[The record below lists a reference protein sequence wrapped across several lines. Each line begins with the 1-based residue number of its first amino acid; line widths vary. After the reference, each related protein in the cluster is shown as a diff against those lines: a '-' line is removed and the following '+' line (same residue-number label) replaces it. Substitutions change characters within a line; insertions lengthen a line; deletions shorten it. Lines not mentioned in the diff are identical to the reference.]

1 MTQFYSFNY
10 DKIVHGF
17 IFCLLALVS
26 INSFAGERNM
36 TLNDAINLHFND
48 DIGTVFISSPDVAD
62 YKIINDH
69 QLVLFANKIGDTTLI
84 VYNTQDQVLLSQ
96 RVTVNID
103 LKKVRQQLSVR
114 YPQFNLTL
122 NAIGNQIAVRGQV
135 DTTEQR
141 DDIYRVIGTLLNRP
155 VKQNNTNT
163 TNDKD
168 DDKNALNEPQWDNII
183 NGITVAEAQQVN
195 VKITVA
201 QVTKEFNETIGVN
214 WPSISS
220 GLKSFSLFQY
230 KFNDL
235 SSVISAIANDSI
247 AEVLAEPNL
256 TVLSGESAKFL
267 VGGEVPMVTHDNS
280 QTSISFKKYGISLD
294 LTAKVLNNHK
304 IKLKLAPEVSAVDK
318 IVKSENLE
326 VPQMITRRAETTV
339 ELADGQ
345 SFMLGGLMSKD
356 DLENTSKVPLLGDI
370 PVLGAAF
377 RSVSTRRAKT
387 ELVIIAT
394 VNLVHPIAT
403 TDIRLPHI
411 QKTKTLAR
419 LFNLNTH
426 QPYSQQQQQITDSL
440 LNNAGF
446 IQ

>member
-1 MTQFYSFNY
+1 MKQFFASRHRN
-10 DKIVHGF
+10 IVRDLF
-17 IFCLLALVS
+17 SCVLFLFT
-26 INSFAGERNM
+26 INSMAAERTM
-36 TLNDAINLHFND
+36 TLNDATNLRFND
-48 DIGTVFISSPDVAD
+48 EIGTVFISSPAIAD
-62 YKIINDH
+62 YKIINPH
-69 QLVLFANKIGDTTLI
+69 QLVLFASQVGDTTLI
-84 VYNTQDQVLLSQ
+84 VYNTQDEVLLSQ

-103 LKKVRQQLSVR
+103 LKKVRRQLALR

-122 NAIGNQIAVRGQV
+122 NAVGNQIAVRGQV

-141 DDIYRVIGTLLNRP
+141 DDIYRVIGTLLKRP
-155 VKQNNTNT
+155 TKQNNDTNK
-163 TNDKD
+163 DD
-168 DDKNALNEPQWDNII
+168 DDKNALDEPQWDGII
-183 NGITVAEAQQVN
+183 NGITIAEAQQVN

-201 QVTKEFNETIGVN
+201 QVTKEFNETIGVD
-214 WPSISS
+214 WPSIGS

-267 VGGEVPMVTHDNS
+267 VGGEVPMITHDNS

-294 LTAKVLNNHK
+294 LTAKVLSDHK

-318 IVKSENLE
+318 IVKSNNLE

-339 ELADGQ
+339 QLADGQ

-356 DLENTSKVPLLGDI
+356 DQENTAKVPLLGDI
-370 PVLGAAF
+370 PVIGGAF

-394 VNLVHPIAT
+394 VNLVHPVAT
-403 TDIRLPHI
+403 TTIRLPHI
-411 QKTKTLAR
+411 QKTKILER
-419 LFNLNTH
+419 LFNVTPH
-426 QPYSQQQQQITDSL
+426 QPYTNQQQEVTDSL
-440 LNNAGF
+440 LNDAGF

>member
-1 MTQFYSFNY
+1 MKQFFAFRHRN
-10 DKIVHGF
+10 IVRDLF
-17 IFCLLALVS
+17 SCVLFLFT
-26 INSFAGERNM
+26 INSMAAERTM
-36 TLNDAINLHFND
+36 TLNDATNLRFND
-48 DIGTVFISSPDVAD
+48 EIGTVFISSPAIAD
-62 YKIINDH
+62 YKIINPH
-69 QLVLFANKIGDTTLI
+69 QLVLFASQVGDTTLI
-84 VYNTQDQVLLSQ
+84 VYNTQDEVLLSQ

-103 LKKVRQQLSVR
+103 LKKVRRQLALR

-122 NAIGNQIAVRGQV
+122 NAVGNQIAVRGQV

-141 DDIYRVIGTLLNRP
+141 DDIYRVIGTLLKRP
-155 VKQNNTNT
+155 TKQNNNTNK
-163 TNDKD
+163 DD
-168 DDKNALNEPQWDNII
+168 DDKNALDEPQWDGII

-201 QVTKEFNETIGVN
+201 QVTKEFNETIGVD
-214 WPSISS
+214 WPSIGS

-267 VGGEVPMVTHDNS
+267 VGGEVPMITHDNS

-294 LTAKVLNNHK
+294 LTAKVLSDHK

-318 IVKSENLE
+318 IVKSNNLE

-339 ELADGQ
+339 QLADGQ

-356 DLENTSKVPLLGDI
+356 DQENTAKVPLLGDI
-370 PVLGAAF
+370 PVIGGAF

-394 VNLVHPIAT
+394 VNLVHPVAT
-403 TDIRLPHI
+403 TTIRLPHI
-411 QKTKTLAR
+411 QKTKILER
-419 LFNLNTH
+419 LFNVTPH
-426 QPYSQQQQQITDSL
+426 QPYTNQQQEVTDSL
-440 LNNAGF
+440 LNDAGF

>member
-1 MTQFYSFNY
+1 MTHLLSFRYSN
-10 DKIVHGF
+10 IIRGLCS
-17 IFCLLALVS
+17 CLLFLFS
-26 INSFAGERNM
+26 INSMATERTM
-36 TLNDAINLHFND
+36 ALNDAVNLSFND
-48 DIGTVFISSPDVAD
+48 EIGTVFISSPTVAD
-62 YKIINDH
+62 YKIIDPQ
-69 QLVLFANKIGDTTLI
+69 QLVLFANQVGDTTLI
-84 VYNTQDQVLLSQ
+84 VYSTQNKVLLSQ
-96 RVTVNID
+96 RISVNID
-103 LKKVRQQLSVR
+103 LKKVRRQLTLR

-122 NAIGNQIAVRGQV
+122 NAVGNQVAVRGQV
-135 DTTEQR
+135 DTAEQR
-141 DDIYRVIGTLLNRP
+141 DDIYQVIGTLLNRP
-155 VKQNNTNT
+155 TKQNNDTN
-163 TNDKD
+163 NDD
-168 DDKNALNEPQWDNII
+168 DDKNALNEPQWDSII

-201 QVTKEFNETIGVN
+201 QVTKEFNETIGVD
-214 WPSISS
+214 WPSIGS

-230 KFNDL
+230 KFNNL

-267 VGGEVPMVTHDNS
+267 VGGEVPMITHDNN

-304 IKLKLAPEVSAVDK
+304 IKLKLAPEVSAVEK
-318 IVKSENLE
+318 IIKSNNLE

-356 DLENTSKVPLLGDI
+356 DQETTSKVPLLGDI
-370 PVLGAAF
+370 PVIGGAF
-377 RSVSTRRAKT
+377 RSVLTRRAKT

-394 VNLVHPIAT
+394 VNLVHPVAT

-411 QKTKTLAR
+411 QKTNTLKR
-419 LFNLNTH
+419 LFNVSIS
-426 QPYSQQQQQITDSL
+426 QPYKTEHNTVTTDF
-440 LNNAGF
+440 LNKAGF

>member
-1 MTQFYSFNY
+1 MAS
-10 DKIVHGF
+10 
-17 IFCLLALVS
+17 
-26 INSFAGERNM
+26 ERTM
-36 TLNDAINLHFND
+36 TLNDAVNLSFND
-48 DIGTVFISSPDVAD
+48 EIGTVFISSPNVAD
-62 YKIINDH
+62 YKIIDP
-69 QLVLFANKIGDTTLI
+69 QKLVLFANQVGDTTLI

-96 RVTVNID
+96 RITVNVE
-103 LKKVRQQLSVR
+103 LKKVRRQLALR

-122 NAIGNQIAVRGQV
+122 NAVGNQVAVRGQV

-155 VKQNNTNT
+155 TKQNNDN
-163 TNDKD
+163 N
-168 DDKNALNEPQWDNII
+168 DDKNALDEPQWDSII

-201 QVTKEFNETIGVN
+201 QVTKEFNETIGVD
-214 WPSISS
+214 WPSIGS
-220 GLKSFSLFQY
+220 GLKSFALFQY

-267 VGGEVPMVTHDNS
+267 VGGEVPMITHDNS

-294 LTAKVLNNHK
+294 LTAKVLSDHK

-318 IVKSENLE
+318 MVKGSGVEI
-326 VPQMITRRAETTV
+326 PQMITRRAETTV
-339 ELADGQ
+339 QLADGQ

-356 DLENTSKVPLLGDI
+356 DQENTAKVPLLGDI
-370 PVLGAAF
+370 PVIGGAF

-394 VNLVHPIAT
+394 VNLVHPVAT
-403 TDIRLPHI
+403 TEIRLPHI
-411 QKTKTLAR
+411 QKTKTLER
-419 LFNLNTH
+419 LFNVNTH
-426 QPYSQQQQQITDSL
+426 QPYNNQQQEVTDSL

>member
-1 MTQFYSFNY
+1 MTHLLSFRYSN
-10 DKIVHGF
+10 IIRGLCS
-17 IFCLLALVS
+17 CLLFLFS
-26 INSFAGERNM
+26 INSMATERTM
-36 TLNDAINLHFND
+36 ALNDAVNLSFND
-48 DIGTVFISSPDVAD
+48 EIGTVFISSPTVAD
-62 YKIINDH
+62 YKIIDPQ
-69 QLVLFANKIGDTTLI
+69 QLVLFANQVGDTTLI
-84 VYNTQDQVLLSQ
+84 VYSTQNKVLLSQ
-96 RVTVNID
+96 RISVNID
-103 LKKVRQQLSVR
+103 LKKVRRQLTLR

-122 NAIGNQIAVRGQV
+122 NAVGNQVAVRGQV
-135 DTTEQR
+135 DTAEQR
-141 DDIYRVIGTLLNRP
+141 DDIYQVIGTLLNRP
-155 VKQNNTNT
+155 TKQNNDTN
-163 TNDKD
+163 NDD
-168 DDKNALNEPQWDNII
+168 DDKNVLNEPQWDSII

-201 QVTKEFNETIGVN
+201 QVTKEFNETIGVD
-214 WPSISS
+214 WPSIGS

-230 KFNDL
+230 KFNNL

-267 VGGEVPMVTHDNS
+267 VGGEVPMITHDNN

-304 IKLKLAPEVSAVDK
+304 IKLKLAPEVSAVEK
-318 IVKSENLE
+318 IIKSNNLE

-356 DLENTSKVPLLGDI
+356 DQETTSKVPLLGDI
-370 PVLGAAF
+370 PVIGGAF
-377 RSVSTRRAKT
+377 RSVLTRRAKT

-411 QKTKTLAR
+411 QKTNTLKR
-419 LFNLNTH
+419 LFNVSIS
-426 QPYSQQQQQITDSL
+426 QPYKTEHNTVTTDF
-440 LNNAGF
+440 LNKAGF

>member
-1 MTQFYSFNY
+1 MAT
-10 DKIVHGF
+10 
-17 IFCLLALVS
+17 
-26 INSFAGERNM
+26 ERTM
-36 TLNDAINLHFND
+36 ALNDAVNLSFND
-48 DIGTVFISSPDVAD
+48 EIGTVFISSPTVAD
-62 YKIINDH
+62 YKIIDPQ
-69 QLVLFANKIGDTTLI
+69 QLVLFANQVGDTTLI
-84 VYNTQDQVLLSQ
+84 VYSTQNKVLLSQ
-96 RVTVNID
+96 RISVNID
-103 LKKVRQQLSVR
+103 LKKVRRQLTLR

-122 NAIGNQIAVRGQV
+122 NAVGNQVAVRGQV
-135 DTTEQR
+135 DTAEQR
-141 DDIYRVIGTLLNRP
+141 DDIYQVIGTLLNHP
-155 VKQNNTNT
+155 TKQNNDAN
-163 TNDKD
+163 D
-168 DDKNALNEPQWDNII
+168 DDKNALNEPQWDSII

-201 QVTKEFNETIGVN
+201 QVTKEFNETIGVD
-214 WPSISS
+214 WPSIGS

-230 KFNDL
+230 KFNNL

-267 VGGEVPMVTHDNS
+267 VGGEVPMITHDNN

-318 IVKSENLE
+318 IVKSNNLE

-356 DLENTSKVPLLGDI
+356 DQETTSKVPLLGDI
-370 PVLGAAF
+370 PVIGGAF
-377 RSVSTRRAKT
+377 RSVLTRRAKT

-394 VNLVHPIAT
+394 VNLVHPVAT

-411 QKTKTLAR
+411 QKTNTLKR
-419 LFNLNTH
+419 LFNVSIS
-426 QPYSQQQQQITDSL
+426 QPYKTEHNTVTTDF
-440 LNNAGF
+440 LNKAGF

>member
-1 MTQFYSFNY
+1 MKQLFSFHY
-10 DKIVHGF
+10 HTMVRG
-17 IFCLLALVS
+17 LLACILFVFS
-26 INSFAGERNM
+26 INSMASERTM
-36 TLNDAINLHFND
+36 TLNDAVNLSFND
-48 DIGTVFISSPDVAD
+48 EIGTVFISSPNVAD
-62 YKIINDH
+62 YKIIDP
-69 QLVLFANKIGDTTLI
+69 QELVLFANQVGDTTLI

-96 RVTVNID
+96 RITVNVD
-103 LKKVRQQLSVR
+103 LKKVRRQLALR

-122 NAIGNQIAVRGQV
+122 NAVGNQVAVRGQV

-155 VKQNNTNT
+155 TKQNNDN
-163 TNDKD
+163 N
-168 DDKNALNEPQWDNII
+168 DDKNALDDPQWDGII

-201 QVTKEFNETIGVN
+201 QVTKEFNETIGVD
-214 WPSISS
+214 WPSIGS
-220 GLKSFSLFQY
+220 GLKSFALFQY

-267 VGGEVPMVTHDNS
+267 VGGEVPMITHDNS

-294 LTAKVLNNHK
+294 LTAKVLSDHK

-318 IVKSENLE
+318 MVKGSGVEI
-326 VPQMITRRAETTV
+326 PQMITRRAETTV
-339 ELADGQ
+339 QLADGQ

-356 DLENTSKVPLLGDI
+356 DQENTAKVPLLGDI
-370 PVLGAAF
+370 PVIGGAF

-394 VNLVHPIAT
+394 VNLVHPVAT
-403 TDIRLPHI
+403 TEIRLPHI
-411 QKTKTLAR
+411 QKTKTLER
-419 LFNLNTH
+419 LFNVNPH
-426 QPYSQQQQQITDSL
+426 QPYNNQQQEVTDSL

>member
-1 MTQFYSFNY
+1 MKQLFSFHY
-10 DKIVHGF
+10 HTMVRG
-17 IFCLLALVS
+17 LLACILFVFS
-26 INSFAGERNM
+26 INSMASERTM
-36 TLNDAINLHFND
+36 TLNDAVNLSFND
-48 DIGTVFISSPDVAD
+48 EIGTVFISSPNVAD
-62 YKIINDH
+62 YKIIDPQ
-69 QLVLFANKIGDTTLI
+69 QLVLFANQVGDTTLI

-96 RVTVNID
+96 RITVNVD
-103 LKKVRQQLSVR
+103 LKKVRRQLALR

-122 NAIGNQIAVRGQV
+122 NAVGNQVAVRGQV

-141 DDIYRVIGTLLNRP
+141 DDIYRIIGTLLNRP
-155 VKQNNTNT
+155 TKQNNDN
-163 TNDKD
+163 D
-168 DDKNALNEPQWDNII
+168 DDKNALDEPQWDGII

-201 QVTKEFNETIGVN
+201 QVTKEFNETIGVD
-214 WPSISS
+214 WPSIGS
-220 GLKSFSLFQY
+220 GLKSFALFQY

-267 VGGEVPMVTHDNS
+267 VGGEVPMITHDNS

-294 LTAKVLNNHK
+294 LTAKVLSDHK

-318 IVKSENLE
+318 MVKGSGVEI
-326 VPQMITRRAETTV
+326 PQMITRRAETTV
-339 ELADGQ
+339 QLADGQ

-356 DLENTSKVPLLGDI
+356 DQENTAKVPLLGDI
-370 PVLGAAF
+370 PVIGGAF

-394 VNLVHPIAT
+394 VNLVHPVAT
-403 TDIRLPHI
+403 TEIRLPHI
-411 QKTKTLAR
+411 QKTKTLER
-419 LFNLNTH
+419 LFNINTH
-426 QPYSQQQQQITDSL
+426 QPYNNRQQEVTDSL

>member
-1 MTQFYSFNY
+1 MAS
-10 DKIVHGF
+10 
-17 IFCLLALVS
+17 
-26 INSFAGERNM
+26 ERTM
-36 TLNDAINLHFND
+36 TLNDAVNLSFND
-48 DIGTVFISSPDVAD
+48 EIGTVFISSPNVAD
-62 YKIINDH
+62 YKIIDP
-69 QLVLFANKIGDTTLI
+69 QKLVLFANQVGDTTLI

-96 RVTVNID
+96 RITVNVD
-103 LKKVRQQLSVR
+103 LKKVRRQLSLR

-122 NAIGNQIAVRGQV
+122 NAVGNQVAVRGQV

-155 VKQNNTNT
+155 TKQNNDN
-163 TNDKD
+163 D
-168 DDKNALNEPQWDNII
+168 DDKNALDEPQWDGII

-201 QVTKEFNETIGVN
+201 QVTKEFNETIGVD
-214 WPSISS
+214 WPSIGS
-220 GLKSFSLFQY
+220 GLKSFALFQY

-267 VGGEVPMVTHDNS
+267 VGGEVPMITHDNS
-280 QTSISFKKYGISLD
+280 QTSISFKKYGISLE
-294 LTAKVLNNHK
+294 LTAKVLSDHK

-318 IVKSENLE
+318 MVKGSGVEI
-326 VPQMITRRAETTV
+326 PQMITRRAETTV
-339 ELADGQ
+339 QLADGQ

-356 DLENTSKVPLLGDI
+356 DQENTAKVPLLGDI
-370 PVLGAAF
+370 PVIGGAF

-394 VNLVHPIAT
+394 VNLVHPVAT
-403 TDIRLPHI
+403 TEIRLPHI
-411 QKTKTLAR
+411 QKTKTLER
-419 LFNLNTH
+419 LFNVNTH
-426 QPYSQQQQQITDSL
+426 QPYNNQQQEVTDSL

>member
-1 MTQFYSFNY
+1 MKQLFSFHY
-10 DKIVHGF
+10 HTMVRG
-17 IFCLLALVS
+17 LLACILFVFS
-26 INSFAGERNM
+26 INSMASERTM
-36 TLNDAINLHFND
+36 TLNDAVNLSFND
-48 DIGTVFISSPDVAD
+48 EIGTVFISSPNVAD
-62 YKIINDH
+62 YKIIDPQ
-69 QLVLFANKIGDTTLI
+69 QLVLFANQVGDTTLI

-96 RVTVNID
+96 RITVNVD
-103 LKKVRQQLSVR
+103 LKKVRCQLALR

-122 NAIGNQIAVRGQV
+122 NAVGNQVAVRGQV
-135 DTTEQR
+135 ATTEQR

-155 VKQNNTNT
+155 TKQNNDN
-163 TNDKD
+163 D
-168 DDKNALNEPQWDNII
+168 DDKNALDEPQWDGII

-201 QVTKEFNETIGVN
+201 QVTKEFNETIGVD
-214 WPSISS
+214 WPSIGS
-220 GLKSFSLFQY
+220 GLKSFALFQY

-267 VGGEVPMVTHDNS
+267 VGGEVPMITHDNS

-294 LTAKVLNNHK
+294 LTAKVLSDHK

-318 IVKSENLE
+318 MVKGSGVEI
-326 VPQMITRRAETTV
+326 PQMITRRAETTV
-339 ELADGQ
+339 QLADGQ

-356 DLENTSKVPLLGDI
+356 DQENTAKVPLLGDI
-370 PVLGAAF
+370 PVIGGAF

-394 VNLVHPIAT
+394 VNLIHPVAT
-403 TDIRLPHI
+403 TEIRLPHI
-411 QKTKTLAR
+411 QKTKTLER
-419 LFNLNTH
+419 LFNVNTH
-426 QPYSQQQQQITDSL
+426 QPYNNQQQEVTDSL

>member
-1 MTQFYSFNY
+1 MTHLLSFRYSN
-10 DKIVHGF
+10 IIRGLCS
-17 IFCLLALVS
+17 CLLFLFS
-26 INSFAGERNM
+26 INSMATERTM
-36 TLNDAINLHFND
+36 ALNDAVNLSFND
-48 DIGTVFISSPDVAD
+48 EIGTVFISSPTVAD
-62 YKIINDH
+62 YKIIDPQ
-69 QLVLFANKIGDTTLI
+69 QLVLFANQVGDTTLI
-84 VYNTQDQVLLSQ
+84 VYSTQNKVLLSQ
-96 RVTVNID
+96 RISVNID
-103 LKKVRQQLSVR
+103 LKKVRRQLTLR

-122 NAIGNQIAVRGQV
+122 NAVGNQVAVRGQV
-135 DTTEQR
+135 DTAEQR
-141 DDIYRVIGTLLNRP
+141 DDIYQVIGTLLNHP
-155 VKQNNTNT
+155 TKQNNDAN
-163 TNDKD
+163 D
-168 DDKNALNEPQWDNII
+168 DDKNALNEPQWDSII

-201 QVTKEFNETIGVN
+201 QVTKEFNETIGVD
-214 WPSISS
+214 WPSIGS

-230 KFNDL
+230 KFNNL

-267 VGGEVPMVTHDNS
+267 VGGEVPMITHDNN

-304 IKLKLAPEVSAVDK
+304 IKLKLAPEVSAVEK
-318 IVKSENLE
+318 IIKSNNLE

-356 DLENTSKVPLLGDI
+356 DQETTSKVPLLGDI
-370 PVLGAAF
+370 PVIGGAF
-377 RSVSTRRAKT
+377 RSVLTRRAKT

-394 VNLVHPIAT
+394 VNLVHPVAT

-411 QKTKTLAR
+411 QKTNTLKR
-419 LFNLNTH
+419 LFNVSIS
-426 QPYSQQQQQITDSL
+426 QPYKTEHNTVTTDF
-440 LNNAGF
+440 LNKAGF

>member
-1 MTQFYSFNY
+1 MKQFFAFRHRN
-10 DKIVHGF
+10 IVRDLF
-17 IFCLLALVS
+17 SCVLFLFT
-26 INSFAGERNM
+26 INSMAAERTM
-36 TLNDAINLHFND
+36 TLNDATNLRFND
-48 DIGTVFISSPDVAD
+48 EIGTVFISSPAIAD
-62 YKIINDH
+62 YKIINPH
-69 QLVLFANKIGDTTLI
+69 QLVLFASQVGDTTLI
-84 VYNTQDQVLLSQ
+84 VYNTQDEVLLSQ

-103 LKKVRQQLSVR
+103 LKKVRRQLALR

-122 NAIGNQIAVRGQV
+122 NAVGNQIAVRGQV

-141 DDIYRVIGTLLNRP
+141 DDIYRVIGTLLKRP
-155 VKQNNTNT
+155 TKQHDDN
-163 TNDKD
+163 D
-168 DDKNALNEPQWDNII
+168 DDKNALNAPQWDGII

-201 QVTKEFNETIGVN
+201 QVTKEFNETIGVD
-214 WPSISS
+214 WPSIGS

-267 VGGEVPMVTHDNS
+267 VGGEVPMITHDNS

-294 LTAKVLNNHK
+294 LTAKVLSDHK

-318 IVKSENLE
+318 IVKSNNLE

-339 ELADGQ
+339 QLADGQ

-356 DLENTSKVPLLGDI
+356 DQENTAKVPLLGDI
-370 PVLGAAF
+370 PVIGGAF

-394 VNLVHPIAT
+394 VNLVHPVAT
-403 TDIRLPHI
+403 TTIRLPHI
-411 QKTKTLAR
+411 QKTKILER
-419 LFNLNTH
+419 LFNVTPH
-426 QPYSQQQQQITDSL
+426 QPYTNQQQEVTDSL
-440 LNNAGF
+440 LNDAGF

>member
-1 MTQFYSFNY
+1 MAT
-10 DKIVHGF
+10 
-17 IFCLLALVS
+17 
-26 INSFAGERNM
+26 ERTM
-36 TLNDAINLHFND
+36 ALNDAVNLSFND
-48 DIGTVFISSPDVAD
+48 EIGTVFISSPTVAD
-62 YKIINDH
+62 YKIIDPQ
-69 QLVLFANKIGDTTLI
+69 QLVLFANQVGDTTLI
-84 VYNTQDQVLLSQ
+84 VYSTQNKVLLSQ
-96 RVTVNID
+96 RISVNID
-103 LKKVRQQLSVR
+103 LKKVRRQLTLR

-122 NAIGNQIAVRGQV
+122 NAVGNQVAVRGQV
-135 DTTEQR
+135 DTAEQR
-141 DDIYRVIGTLLNRP
+141 DDIYQVIGTLLNRP
-155 VKQNNTNT
+155 TKQNNDTN
-163 TNDKD
+163 NDDDDD
-168 DDKNALNEPQWDNII
+168 DDKNALNEPQWDSII

-201 QVTKEFNETIGVN
+201 QVTKEFNETIGVD
-214 WPSISS
+214 WPSIGS

-230 KFNDL
+230 KFNNL

-267 VGGEVPMVTHDNS
+267 VGGEVPMITHDNN

-304 IKLKLAPEVSAVDK
+304 IKLKLAPEVSAVEK
-318 IVKSENLE
+318 IIKSNNLE

-356 DLENTSKVPLLGDI
+356 DQETTSKVPLLGDI
-370 PVLGAAF
+370 PVIGGAF
-377 RSVSTRRAKT
+377 RSVLTRRAKT

-394 VNLVHPIAT
+394 VNLVHPVAT

-411 QKTKTLAR
+411 QKTNTLKR
-419 LFNLNTH
+419 LFNISIS
-426 QPYSQQQQQITDSL
+426 QPYKTEHNTVTTDF
-440 LNNAGF
+440 LNKAGF

>member
-1 MTQFYSFNY
+1 MTHLLSFRYSN
-10 DKIVHGF
+10 IIRGLCS
-17 IFCLLALVS
+17 CLLFLFS
-26 INSFAGERNM
+26 LNSMATERTM
-36 TLNDAINLHFND
+36 ALNDAVNLSFND
-48 DIGTVFISSPDVAD
+48 EIGTVFISSPTVAD
-62 YKIINDH
+62 YKIIDPQ
-69 QLVLFANKIGDTTLI
+69 QLVLFANQVGDTTLI
-84 VYNTQDQVLLSQ
+84 VYSTQNKVLLSQ
-96 RVTVNID
+96 RITVNID
-103 LKKVRQQLSVR
+103 LKKVRRQLALR

-122 NAIGNQIAVRGQV
+122 NAVGNQVAVRGQV
-135 DTTEQR
+135 DTAEQR
-141 DDIYRVIGTLLNRP
+141 DDIYQVIGTLLNRP
-155 VKQNNTNT
+155 TKQNNDTN
-163 TNDKD
+163 NDD
-168 DDKNALNEPQWDNII
+168 NDKNALDEPLWDSII

-201 QVTKEFNETIGVN
+201 QVTKEFNETIGVD
-214 WPSISS
+214 WPSIGS

-230 KFNDL
+230 KFNNL

-267 VGGEVPMVTHDNS
+267 VGGEVPMITHDNN

-318 IVKSENLE
+318 IVKSNNLE

-356 DLENTSKVPLLGDI
+356 DQENTSKVPLLGDI
-370 PVLGAAF
+370 PVIGGAF

-394 VNLVHPIAT
+394 VNLVHPVAT

-411 QKTKTLAR
+411 QKTNTLRR
-419 LFNLNTH
+419 LFNVYISHPYKNTNNTITTDFLNK
-426 QPYSQQQQQITDSL
+426 
-440 LNNAGF
+440 AGF

>member
-1 MTQFYSFNY
+1 MKQLFSFHY
-10 DKIVHGF
+10 HTMVRG
-17 IFCLLALVS
+17 LLACILFVFS
-26 INSFAGERNM
+26 INSMASERTM
-36 TLNDAINLHFND
+36 TLNDAVNLSFND
-48 DIGTVFISSPDVAD
+48 EIGTVFISSPNVAD
-62 YKIINDH
+62 YKIIDPQ
-69 QLVLFANKIGDTTLI
+69 QLVLFANQVGDTTLI

-96 RVTVNID
+96 RITVNVD
-103 LKKVRQQLSVR
+103 LKKVRCQLALR

-122 NAIGNQIAVRGQV
+122 NAVGNQVAVRGQV

-155 VKQNNTNT
+155 TKQNNDN
-163 TNDKD
+163 D
-168 DDKNALNEPQWDNII
+168 DDKNALDEPQWDGII

-201 QVTKEFNETIGVN
+201 QVTKEFNETIGVD
-214 WPSISS
+214 WPSIGS
-220 GLKSFSLFQY
+220 GLKSFALFQY

-267 VGGEVPMVTHDNS
+267 VGGEVPMITHDNS

-294 LTAKVLNNHK
+294 LTAKVLSDHK

-318 IVKSENLE
+318 MVKGSGVEI
-326 VPQMITRRAETTV
+326 PQMITRRAETTV
-339 ELADGQ
+339 QLADGQ

-356 DLENTSKVPLLGDI
+356 DQENTAKVPLLGDI
-370 PVLGAAF
+370 PVIGGAF

-394 VNLVHPIAT
+394 VNLIHPVAT
-403 TDIRLPHI
+403 TEIRLPHI
-411 QKTKTLAR
+411 QKTKTLER
-419 LFNLNTH
+419 LFNVNTH
-426 QPYSQQQQQITDSL
+426 QPYNNQQQEVTDSL